1 MTPHIHEPRRP
12 ATEGPPPILERLLDE
27 REAAKFLGVSPR
39 TLWGLAS
46 RGEVPYVRIGKTS
59 KRYDP
64 RDLRAF
70 CDRNRVAG
78 PAAPEPGH
86 EPLENVITQR
96 KAGVH
101 HG

>member
-1 MTPHIHEPRRP
+1 MTPRTHEPH
-12 ATEGPPPILERLLDE
+12 PPTIESPPTSLERLLDE
-27 REAAKFLGVSPR
+27 REAATFLGVSPR

-70 CDRNRVAG
+70 CARNRVGG
-78 PAAPEPGH
+78 PAAPEPRYESRESGM
-86 EPLENVITQR
+86 TQTH
-96 KAGVH
+96 AGVH

>member
-1 MTPHIHEPRRP
+1 M
-12 ATEGPPPILERLLDE
+12 LERLLDE

-70 CDRNRVAG
+70 CDRNRVAS
-78 PAAPEPGH
+78 PATPEPGH
-86 EPLENVITQR
+86 GSLENGITQIR
-96 KAGVH
+96 AGVH